1 MTGYVKR
8 WFVTPAAI
16 AIGIVI
22 IVAIFII
29 GIGETLLALADP
41 EGEQDSISR
50 PELLVALGLAT
61 LVLLAFAF
69 VATRPAGSLGKLDDQ
84 LMIGQKPLLTPE
96 PAPPDV
102 VQLRNGPLGTVE
114 DIDEGYILYARNGAL
129 ARAIGKLPG
138 SYEYGRRFSGYI
150 YAEGVF
156 GASDELWIPYEA
168 VLSVY
173 PETRSA
179 FLAIKGDETEHF
191 GWNRPPS
198 NLARRPGV
206 PEGPKGL

>member
-1 MTGYVKR
+1 MAAYVKR
-8 WFVTPAAI
+8 WVVTPAAM
-16 AIGIVI
+16 AIGVSIV
-22 IVAIFII
+22 VAIFII
-29 GIGETLLALADP
+29 SIGEVLLALFDP
-41 EGEQDSISR
+41 ANPKDSIGR
-50 PELLVALGLAT
+50 PELIFALGLAT

-69 VATRPAGSLGKLDDQ
+69 VATRPEGSLGKLDEQ
-84 LMIGQKPLLTPE
+84 LMIGRDPILT
-96 PAPPDV
+96 PAPPPPSV
-102 VQLRNGPLGTVE
+102 TLRNGPLGTVE
-114 DIDEGYILYARNGAL
+114 DIDAGYMLYARNGAL
-129 ARAIGKLPG
+129 ARTIGTVPG

-150 YAEGVF
+150 YGQGVF

-168 VLSVY
+168 VLAVY
-173 PETRSA
+173 PETRSV